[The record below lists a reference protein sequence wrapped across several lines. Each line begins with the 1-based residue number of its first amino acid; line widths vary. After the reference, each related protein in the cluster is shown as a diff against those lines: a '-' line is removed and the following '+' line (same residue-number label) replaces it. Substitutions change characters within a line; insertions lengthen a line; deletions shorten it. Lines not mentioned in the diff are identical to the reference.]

1 MVCGPR
7 QRNKMCVKS
16 YQWLIL
22 LSSIYA
28 LLFFISFVANSTQ
41 LFSSPIKSQG
51 TSVFFYIFPFF
62 SFQLFQ
68 SFLQKVSSSWD
79 RCVPLH
85 LPNLPICPSLAP
97 RDRCGMYWPCSDLL
111 SCAVVRGLLPPPF
124 LILFFL
130 CLPIVLPSTC
140 SDPTCLWGERLYL
153 GGGKQIE
160 TAGEM
165 IRLKEEELWRGGW
178 KTGQMQWSHTSP
190 GVNTESA
197 SE

>member
-1 MVCGPR
+1 MTNFVVQHLCSSVFLSP
-7 QRNKMCVKS
+7 
-16 YQWLIL
+16 L
-22 LSSIYA
+22 LQIAY
-28 LLFFISFVANSTQ
+28 TQ

-153 GGGKQIE
+153 GGGKQSE